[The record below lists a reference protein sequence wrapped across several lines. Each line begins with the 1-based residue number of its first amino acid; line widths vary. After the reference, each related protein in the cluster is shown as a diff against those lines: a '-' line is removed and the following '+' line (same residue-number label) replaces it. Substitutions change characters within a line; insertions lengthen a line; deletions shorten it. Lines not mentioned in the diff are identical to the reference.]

1 MDFSLAYLKNIFLA
15 SNDEIFIVNT
25 DGKILF
31 ANNIAKKEYQK
42 ISNLNQLSHLF
53 DFEICILNN
62 EELMSFSPISA
73 LLASKENFFSN
84 VVKQINAKKFIQYS
98 ISGFNIE
105 NDLKVVIL
113 KNDYCLDIAQNYE
126 ALEKHSKDLENQ
138 IVNINELKTTLENH
152 LIRTNLIN
160 LVSDK
165 VREYIDTK
173 KIIKIVLEQ
182 LKKTLDIS
190 SAEFKQENITK
201 SKKIKNEIDEQNLTS
216 NLIAPIYSDK
226 KYFGELILYRKNQLN
241 TWQKDEIN
249 LIQNICSLL
258 ATAFSKEE
266 LYEELA
272 TQKKELEKAFTQL
285 KNAQLQIVQSEK
297 LAALGQLVAGVAH
310 EINTPLGAV
319 SSNFDLLTKFAQTS
333 TDANSLK
340 EVITEITPVNKEALR
355 RIENLVK
362 SLKNFTRLDEAKLQ
376 KVDIHEG
383 LKSTID
389 LIAHETKNKVKIN
402 MNFKKLPSIHC
413 YPDYINQ
420 VFMNILLNACQ
431 SIKKEGIIEIN
442 TFKKDNYACV
452 EISDNGAGIPEEN
465 LNKIFDFG
473 FTTKKI
479 GQGTGLGL
487 ALAKKII
494 DEHKGK
500 IEVESVLNKKTTFT
514 IYLPIK

>member
-1 MDFSLAYLKNIFLA
+1 MDYSFSYLKNIFLA
-15 SNDEIFIVNT
+15 SNDEIFITNV
-25 DGKILF
+25 DGKIVF
-31 ANNIAKKEYQK
+31 VNPIAKKEYPN
-42 ISNLNQLSHLF
+42 ITNLNQISHLF

-62 EELMSFSPISA
+62 EEFLSFSPISA
-73 LLASKENFFSN
+73 LLNSKERFFSN
-84 VVKQINAKKFIQYS
+84 VVKQVNERKFIQYS
-98 ISGFNIE
+98 ITSFPIE

-113 KNDYCLDIAQNYE
+113 KNDYCLDIVKNYE
-126 ALEKHSKDLENQ
+126 NLEKHSKDLEKQ
-138 IVNINELKTTLENH
+138 IVNVNELKTTLENH
-152 LIRTNLIN
+152 LIRANLIN
-160 LVSDK
+160 IVSDK

-182 LKKTLDIS
+182 LKKTFDIS
-190 SAEFKQENITK
+190 NAEFKQKNITK
-201 SKKIKNEIDEQNLTS
+201 TKKIKNEIDEQNLIS
-216 NLIAPIYSDK
+216 KLIAPIYNDK
-226 KYFGELILYRKNQLN
+226 KYFGELVLYRKNQLN
-241 TWQKDEIN
+241 IWQKDEIN
-249 LIQNICSLL
+249 LIQNICTLL

-297 LAALGQLVAGVAH
+297 LATLGQLVAGVAH

-319 SSNFDLLTKFAQTS
+319 SSNFDLLSKFTQN
-333 TDANSLK
+333 ANDINALK
-340 EVITEITPVNKEALR
+340 EVINEITPVNKEALR

-376 KVDIHEG
+376 KVDIHDG

-389 LIAHETKNKVKIN
+389 LIAHETKNKVKIKT
-402 MNFKKLPSIHC
+402 NFENLPLIQC

-431 SIKKEGIIEIN
+431 SIKTKGIVEVNTYTKDNFACIEI
-442 TFKKDNYACV
+442 T
-452 EISDNGAGIPEEN
+452 DNGTGIPKEN

-500 IEVESVLNKKTTFT
+500 IEVESVLDEKTTFT